1 MKKITPLICFIL
13 LSCASGPS
21 GWHIASQ
28 GYINNQW
35 QEVVQEPPFFV
46 LYIDGVE
53 VGRSQ
58 CLEHALMQCQ
68 VLANWGI
75 KCRYMIYRVEDGKRY
90 PVVKYG
96 NYWEVRQWFE
106 GR

>member
-1 MKKITPLICFIL
+1 MKLYLPIL
-13 LSCASGPS
+13 LLFLSCAGPS

-28 GYINNQW
+28 GYKDGMW
-35 QEVVQEPPFFV
+35 KEVVQDPPYFV
-46 LYIDGVE
+46 LYIGNEE

-68 VLANWGI
+68 VLANQGI

-96 NYWEVRQWFE
+96 NYWEVKRWFE
-106 GR
+106 ERGK